1 MSKLKEYSR
10 HIIFVLVLA
19 AVMTV
24 YGLRLADWQI
34 LNGSSWLETAN
45 KSTSAQVTMDAA
57 RGEILDVN
65 GLSLAVNKT
74 GYAIVFD
81 KAYMPN
87 GTANKTIAQLIS
99 LLTQR
104 GEKWTDI
111 LPIKL
116 NAKGRTSLSP
126 EKKKRFLTL
135 KSKDYL
141 HMNPYATAD
150 ECMTELVKNMKSRV
164 IHPLKPATLFRCAT
178 I

>member
-1 MSKLKEYSR
+1 MKKQVEGSVALSKLKEYSR

-34 LNGSSWLETAN
+34 LNGASWLETAN

-116 NAKGRTSLSP
+116 NAKGAYEFIAGE
-126 EKKKRFLTL
+126 EKEISTL
-135 KSKDYL
+135 KSNDYL

-150 ECMTELVKNMKSRV
+150 
-164 IHPLKPATLFRCAT
+164 
-178 I
+178 